1 MRRIARLLL
10 AAVFTAAAGAAEKPP
25 VRDLSGEAKHVV
37 AAARPGFFCGWPANE
52 GIWAWGNEILVGFYL
67 APYRYNPKGHSVD
80 GSKPGVDAFARS
92 LDGGET
98 WSFEPASYDSRAV
111 SSDGCETWSYDKEA
125 KKLTRPLDF
134 SRPGFAMKLRNGR
147 MYCSYDRGRSWGGS
161 FRLRVEGIDR
171 PLRARTDYIVEGAG
185 QAKIFLPTLK
195 SDGASGR
202 SLMAETTDGGQSF
215 HFVGWLAPEPET
227 PKENSKHSFSIMP
240 STVKLPDGTLVTA
253 LRERRGRKKW
263 IEIRRSVDGGRTWE
277 SLSIPSRMAWNP
289 PSLIR
294 LADGRL
300 CLTYGDR
307 CKPYSIRARLSGDG
321 GRSWGPVLILRRDA
335 ASWDMG
341 YVRSVQRPDGKI
353 VTLYYHTTAEHPEQ
367 FIAGTVWQ
375 P

>member
-25 VRDLSGEAKHVV
+25 VRDLSGDAKHVV

-147 MYCSYDRGRSWGGS
+147 MYCSYDRGRSWGGP

-215 HFVGWLAPEPET
+215 HFVG
-227 PKENSKHSFSIMP
+227 
-240 STVKLPDGTLVTA
+240 
-253 LRERRGRKKW
+253 
-263 IEIRRSVDGGRTWE
+263 
-277 SLSIPSRMAWNP
+277 
-289 PSLIR
+289 
-294 LADGRL
+294 
-300 CLTYGDR
+300 
-307 CKPYSIRARLSGDG
+307 
-321 GRSWGPVLILRRDA
+321 
-335 ASWDMG
+335 
-341 YVRSVQRPDGKI
+341 
-353 VTLYYHTTAEHPEQ
+353 
-367 FIAGTVWQ
+367 
-375 P
+375 

>member
-125 KKLTRPLDF
+125 RKLTRPLDF
-134 SRPGFAMKLRNGR
+134 SRPGFAMKLRGT
-147 MYCSYDRGRSWGGS
+147 MFYTSADRGRNWDGP
-161 FRLRVEGIDR
+161 FRLEIAGVDR
-171 PLRARTDYIVEGAG
+171 LLMSRTDYIVEGPHSCM
-185 QAKIFLPTLK
+185 IFTSALK
-195 SDGASGR
+195 SDGKSGR
-202 SLMAETTDGGQSF
+202 SLAARTDDGGLSWKL
-215 HFVGWLAPEPET
+215 VAWLTGEPELGV
-227 PKENSKHSFSIMP
+227 KNSFSIMP
-240 STVKLPDGTLVTA
+240 STVKLPDGTFVTA
-253 LRERRGRKKW
+253 LRERRNKKKW
-263 IEIRRSVDGGRTWE
+263 IDIRRSEDGGRTWDKAAT
-277 SLSIPSRMAWNP
+277 PSEMAWNP

-300 CLTYGDR
+300 CLTYCDR
-307 CKPYSIRARLSGDG
+307 RKPYSLRARLSRDG
-321 GRSWGPVLILRRDA
+321 GRSWGPVLILRQDA